1 MYRNSRHLR
10 EWAWADDP
18 RMSLSWQGSG
28 HHMRVVPRC
37 PCPPLSRYLGA
48 IPVAQACPQSTT
60 YDFTQRPHSI
70 SPAPAFPMSTNIQ
83 TTGPSAANF
92 TAILDAASKEYKIL
106 IGQDLQTHPLA
117 AALDNFSS
125 PESVL
130 NVFRRQAQAFDKFRK
145 GDDKLIAW
153 LTPVV
158 NILFTFSGTL
168 GEGVGLVS
176 IQSIYDISVL
186 RRLLS

>member
-1 MYRNSRHLR
+1 
-10 EWAWADDP
+10 
-18 RMSLSWQGSG
+18 
-28 HHMRVVPRC
+28 
-37 PCPPLSRYLGA
+37 
-48 IPVAQACPQSTT
+48 
-60 YDFTQRPHSI
+60 
-70 SPAPAFPMSTNIQ
+70 MSTNIQ